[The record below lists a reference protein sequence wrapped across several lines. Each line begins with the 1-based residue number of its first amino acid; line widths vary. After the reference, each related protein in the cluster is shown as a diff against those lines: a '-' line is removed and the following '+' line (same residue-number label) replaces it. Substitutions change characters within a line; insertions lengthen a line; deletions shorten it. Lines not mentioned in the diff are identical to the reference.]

1 MDRVGDPVDA
11 RVTLDGLVRR
21 VDEDDLVVL
30 VDTVLVDPV
39 RVENAQVAATTAN
52 TLLSKRAETT
62 LGFEV
67 VDTLVNRLAVG
78 GTCDT
83 QLA

>member
-1 MDRVGDPVDA
+1 MNRVGDPVDA
-11 RVTLDGLVRR
+11 RVALDGLVRR

-62 LGFEV
+62 LGLEV
-67 VDTLVNRLAVG
+67 VDTLVDRLAVG

-83 QLA
+83 